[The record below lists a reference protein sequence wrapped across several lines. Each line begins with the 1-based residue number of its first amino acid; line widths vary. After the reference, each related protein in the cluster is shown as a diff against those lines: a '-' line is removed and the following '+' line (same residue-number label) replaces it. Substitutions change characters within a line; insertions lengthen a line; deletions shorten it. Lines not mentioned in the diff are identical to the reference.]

1 MNSASN
7 NQTELNEVK
16 ERDKAEYK
24 KTLDYYINQLKNPA
38 EDPSPGET
46 LGALCNVKAK
56 LDALEMQGGKRKS
69 RRNKK
74 NQKSKRKRKI
84 KKSKRSKT
92 RRKSGRR

>member
-56 LDALEMQGGKRKS
+56 LDALQGGKRKS

-74 NQKSKRKRKI
+74 SKKI
-84 KKSKRSKT
+84 KKSKKSKT

>member
-38 EDPSPGET
+38 KDPFPGET
-46 LGALCNVKAK
+46 LGAFCNVKAK
-56 LDALEMQGGKRKS
+56 LDALQGGKRKS

>member
-24 KTLDYYINQLKNPA
+24 KTVDYYINQLKNPA

-56 LDALEMQGGKRKS
+56 LDALQGGKRKS

-74 NQKSKRKRKI
+74 SKKI
-84 KKSKRSKT
+84 KKSKKSKKSKT

>member
-38 EDPSPGET
+38 EDPLPGET

-56 LDALEMQGGKRKS
+56 LDALQGGKRKS

-74 NQKSKRKRKI
+74 SKKI
-84 KKSKRSKT
+84 KKSKKSKKSKT

>member
-24 KTLDYYINQLKNPA
+24 KTVDYYINQLKNPA

-56 LDALEMQGGKRKS
+56 LDALQGGKRKS

-74 NQKSKRKRKI
+74 IKKI
-84 KKSKRSKT
+84 KKSKKSKKSKT
-92 RRKSGRR
+92 RRKSNRR